1 MLSAYHD
8 DVRGTSAVGDAMLQQ
23 KKKKSIVIII
33 IFNYMTKTRYPRN
46 NLKKKNLIWFQNMV
60 G

>member
-23 KKKKSIVIII
+23 KKKKVNCYY
-33 IFNYMTKTRYPRN
+33 NY
-46 NLKKKNLIWFQNMV
+46 I
-60 G
+60 